1 MDLIGNSCILP
12 WSLRCYDRSCFR
24 GVTTY
29 DWYRYLHNMVY
40 VYYVS
45 FHYTDMI
52 AFPKMSMQPDVLC
65 HRYLRQ
71 NRLICN
77 IVLYLLNTK
86 INLLWIMTTNWFLI
100 YVYRLIT
107 RYRKLG
113 KQQRL
118 SVKVSMRWDVLWPA
132 PCSIYVV
139 ADFKRLGRLDVL
151 KHH

>member
-1 MDLIGNSCILP
+1 MYRVFKEWQPMIDINTYITWYLHITCFITPTWLCFP
-12 WSLRCYDRSCFR
+12 RCPCKLKHYAP
-24 GVTTY
+24 
-29 DWYRYLHNMVY
+29 RYL
-40 VYYVS
+40 
-45 FHYTDMI
+45 
-52 AFPKMSMQPDVLC
+52 K
-65 HRYLRQ
+65 Q

-132 PCSIYVV
+132 PRSIYVV
-139 ADFKRLGRLDVL
+139 ADFKRLGRLGVL